1 MFVFVWCEKWARKPY
16 DLYPVSNPDWYS
28 DHSSGRTPWAL
39 AANMHTRTH
48 THIDSFTHPSSFS
61 FVLFLRH
68 TLEHTHTTWSKC
80 WLGISG
86 GKKNMC
92 KWHMTVWQQTR
103 FTNAKTCTHIYKHS
117 PKNDMLRCT
126 FLPPS
131 LSLSLLHTK
140 TDMHTHIHVLKTT
153 CGEASGGKGTWRR
166 GASQYKEM

>member
-86 GKKNMC
+86 GKK
-92 KWHMTVWQQTR
+92 
-103 FTNAKTCTHIYKHS
+103 KTC
-117 PKNDMLRCT
+117 
-126 FLPPS
+126 
-131 LSLSLLHTK
+131 
-140 TDMHTHIHVLKTT
+140 
-153 CGEASGGKGTWRR
+153 ASDT
-166 GASQYKEM
+166 